1 MTIPAF
7 GGDSVK
13 CPHCALHFHEDWRDS
28 FLTYQRD
35 RFVPVKSDGLYW
47 KYRVTACPACD
58 DVTIEIGLSKDD
70 CDGGEWSIQRAPIEV
85 RFLPKSPRRFPA
97 ITSRRATCWTVSP
110 KPSAALSRR
119 CLQNML
125 HSRGYRARDLRDL
138 SVEIDLLL
146 NEPDP
151 RKAIPHRLRETIDAI
166 RNFGNFSAHP
176 IDDKTALQVIDVEP
190 HEAEWCLEILE
201 ECFQHFYVGPA
212 VAKARKIALDEK
224 LALAGKPPSKS

>member
-1 MTIPAF
+1 MP
-7 GGDSVK
+7 
-13 CPHCALHFHEDWRDS
+13 
-28 FLTYQRD
+28 
-35 RFVPVKSDGLYW
+35 
-47 KYRVTACPACD
+47 
-58 DVTIEIGLSKDD
+58 
-70 CDGGEWSIQRAPIEV
+70 
-85 RFLPKSPRRFPA
+85 PKHATFP
-97 ITSRRATCWTVSP
+97 
-110 KPSAALSRR
+110 
-119 CLQNML
+119 
-125 HSRGYRARDLRDL
+125 GYRAQDL

-166 RNFGNFSAHP
+166 RNFGNSSAHP

-212 VAKARKIALDEK
+212 VAKAREIAPDEK